1 MTAFFKKD
9 IMVNSSCDELLSE
22 LSALTMISCDRMNYG
37 KKGEFRG
44 NVWHN
49 GFRIALNTYYWNSFE
64 SQAVGYV
71 EPFGDNKCTV
81 HLNIGPHPLILI
93 FMCAWNLGLL
103 VALITV
109 SVSTF
114 SNGISNGVAAMLL
127 FLPFIAAD
135 VLFLRFALYSNYKKL
150 KVRMLGFLDN

>member
-1 MTAFFKKD
+1 MAAFFKKE
-9 IMVNSSCDELLSE
+9 IVVNRSCDELLSE
-22 LSALTMISCDRMNYG
+22 LSAATIISCDRTNYG

-64 SQAVGYV
+64 SQATGYV
-71 EPFGDNKCTV
+71 IPLDDTQCTV
-81 HLNIGPHPLILI
+81 HLSIGPHPLVLVV
-93 FMCAWNLGLL
+93 MCFWNIGLL
-103 VALITV
+103 VALIAT
-109 SVSTF
+109 SLSAF
-114 SNGISNGVAAMLL
+114 SNGIPRGIATMLL

-150 KVRMLGFLDN
+150 KSRILEIL

>member
-1 MTAFFKKD
+1 MAIFFKNN
-9 IMVNSSCDELLSE
+9 IVVNRSCDEILSM
-22 LSALTMISCDRMNYG
+22 LSASTILSCDRMNYG

-44 NVWHN
+44 NVWQN

-81 HLNIGPHPLILI
+81 HLSIGPRLLVLII
-93 FMCAWNLGLL
+93 MCAWNIGLL
-103 VALITV
+103 VALIAV
-109 SVSTF
+109 SISSF
-114 SNGISNGVAAMLL
+114 SEDISKGFAAMLL

-135 VLFLRFALYSNYKKL
+135 VLFLRFSLYSNYKKL
-150 KVRMLGFLDN
+150 KVRILDILV

>member
-1 MTAFFKKD
+1 
-9 IMVNSSCDELLSE
+9 
-22 LSALTMISCDRMNYG
+22 MNYG
-37 KKGEFRG
+37 KNGEFRG

-71 EPFGDNKCTV
+71 EPFGDNKCKV
-81 HLNIGPHPLILI
+81 RLSIGPHPLVLI
-93 FMCAWNLGLL
+93 IMFFWNLGLL
-103 VALITV
+103 TALIAV
-109 SVSTF
+109 SLSAF
-114 SNGISNGVAAMLL
+114 SDGISKGFAAMLL

-150 KVRMLGFLDN
+150 KVRILDILV

>member
-1 MTAFFKKD
+1 
-9 IMVNSSCDELLSE
+9 
-22 LSALTMISCDRMNYG
+22 MNYG

-44 NVWHN
+44 NVWQN

-71 EPFGDNKCTV
+71 EPFDGNRCTV
-81 HLNIGPHPLILI
+81 HLSIGPHPLVLI
-93 FMCAWNLGLL
+93 IMCAWNFGLL
-103 VALITV
+103 VALIAV
-109 SVSTF
+109 YISSF
-114 SNGISNGVAAMLL
+114 SEDISKGFAVMLL

-150 KVRMLGFLDN
+150 KVRILDILV

>member
-1 MTAFFKKD
+1 
-9 IMVNSSCDELLSE
+9 
-22 LSALTMISCDRMNYG
+22 MNYG

-44 NVWHN
+44 NIWQN

-71 EPFGDNKCTV
+71 EPFDGNRCTV
-81 HLNIGPHPLILI
+81 HLSIGPHPLVLI
-93 FMCAWNLGLL
+93 IMCAWNLGLL
-103 VALITV
+103 VALIAV
-109 SVSTF
+109 SISSF
-114 SNGISNGVAAMLL
+114 SEDISKGFAVMLL

-150 KVRMLGFLDN
+150 KVRILDILV

>member
-1 MTAFFKKD
+1 MAAFFKKD
-9 IMVNSSCDELLSE
+9 IVVNRSCDELLSM
-22 LSALTMISCDRMNYG
+22 LSASTILSCDRMNYG

-44 NVWHN
+44 NVWQN

-71 EPFGDNKCTV
+71 EPFGGNKCTV
-81 HLNIGPHPLILI
+81 HLSIGPHPLVLI
-93 FMCAWNLGLL
+93 IMCAWNLGLL
-103 VALITV
+103 MALIAV
-109 SVSTF
+109 SISSF
-114 SNGISNGVAAMLL
+114 SEDISKGFAVMLL

-150 KVRMLGFLDN
+150 KVRILDILV

>member
-9 IMVNSSCDELLSE
+9 IIVNRSCDKLLSE
-22 LSALTMISCDRMNYG
+22 LSALTIISCDRTNYG

-49 GFRIALNTYYWNSFE
+49 GFSIALNTYYWNSFE

-71 EPFGDNKCTV
+71 EPLGDNKCTV
-81 HLNIGPHPLILI
+81 HLSIGPHPLVMIL
-93 FMCAWNLGLL
+93 MCVWNIGLL
-103 VALITV
+103 VALIAV
-109 SVSTF
+109 SISTF
-114 SNGISNGVAAMLL
+114 SDGISKGITSMLL
-127 FLPFIAAD
+127 FMPFIAAD

-150 KVRMLGFLDN
+150 KARMLGLLE